1 MINRPDR
8 PLGKIQRSRRG
19 VDHPD
24 RAAHLQE
31 RADGAHAEF
40 EDGLNERRFGSE
52 TANDEAT
59 SEEDASEEDA
69 SEKSANDEDEPRR

>member
-8 PLGKIQRSRRG
+8 PLGKIQRSRRK

-24 RAAHLQE
+24 RAAHLKE

-40 EDGLNERRFGSE
+40 EDALNDPSSRPEAVS
-52 TANDEAT
+52 DEDVHN
-59 SEEDASEEDA
+59 EGV
-69 SEKSANDEDEPRR
+69 NEDEPRR